1 MDLYPTAG
9 SQFSLPVPQSAMK
22 LVCNAFNTLV
32 GQFSFSDTHT
42 NGIKMHFL
50 LAQNIASEC
59 QRNKPV
65 SSESDVIFIEL
76 RCQLQRVSHQVM
88 NTYSFGSFLN
98 YFLKL
103 SQYLLVRIEDRVF
116 LSFPFFFKVLLPVF
130 FTKQITTLSRE
141 TSLRATFFS
150 LFYILTISKFW
161 EKIFKR
167 NFN

>member
-65 SSESDVIFIEL
+65 PSESDVIFIEL

-103 SQYLLVRIEDRVF
+103 SQYLLVRIEDLVF
-116 LSFPFFFKVLLPVF
+116 LSFFFFKVLLPVF

-141 TSLRATFFS
+141 TSFRATVFS

-161 EKIFKR
+161 EKIIKR